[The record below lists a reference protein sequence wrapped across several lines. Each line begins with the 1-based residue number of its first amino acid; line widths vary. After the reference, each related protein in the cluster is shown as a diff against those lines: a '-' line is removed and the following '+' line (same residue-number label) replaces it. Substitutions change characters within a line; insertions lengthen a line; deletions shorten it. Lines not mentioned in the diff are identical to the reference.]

1 LLEFAGVT
9 LNPPRIDWTEFLFN
23 ASGRIGRGTFL
34 DAIAAVVALLAL
46 YDQALG
52 WIGHL
57 LLGWIVHPLLFF
69 VAACLIS
76 KRFHDTGRS
85 GWRSAIVL
93 CAFCLA
99 WPHPRGVIGL
109 MAVLVLAW
117 TAIDLGVAPGT
128 AGFNRFGARRS
139 IFGP

>member
-1 LLEFAGVT
+1 LH
-9 LNPPRIDWTEFLFN
+9 PPKIDWAELAFN

-34 DAIAAVVALLAL
+34 AAIAGVVALLAL

-52 WIGHL
+52 PIGHL

-85 GWRSAIVL
+85 GWRSAPVL
-93 CAFCLA
+93 LAFCLA
-99 WPHPRGVIGL
+99 WPHPQGVIGL
-109 MAVLVLAW
+109 MAVLALAW

-139 IFGP
+139 ILGP

>member
-1 LLEFAGVT
+1 LLEFAGVS
-9 LNPPRIDWTEFLFN
+9 LNLPRVDWTELAFN

-34 DAIAAVVALLAL
+34 VAISGVIALLAL

-52 WIGHL
+52 RIGHL

-69 VAACLIS
+69 VSACLIS

-85 GWRSAIVL
+85 GWRSAVVL
-93 CAFCLA
+93 LAFCLA

-109 MAVLVLAW
+109 VAVLVLAW
-117 TAIDLGVAPGT
+117 AAIELGVAPGP
-128 AGFNRFGARRS
+128 AAFNRFGAKRS
-139 IFGP
+139 IFRA